1 MSRRPLRLPSPPGLS
16 HRVQGAIGAAFSTGP
31 GYEPQPLGCHIS
43 TESVR
48 GYYLDLRRKAAAE
61 MRPRL
66 NGRGELTAPGPTA
79 LAQAALGL
87 HERIVAGDATARTA
101 FLAAVARLRAAAV
114 EERDVL
120 LWRYATPV
128 PKYGLTPPWYS
139 CMAQGQAASAFVR
152 AYALTDDDDY
162 AEAALAALRPL
173 HDDALGL
180 LLETSW
186 GPVLQECASSPPSHV
201 LNGWIFA
208 LWGLWDARTGLG
220 SVPAE
225 LLFKRSA
232 IALGRAIASY
242 DHRGWSRYSLYP
254 PTAPDLAKPFYHR
267 IHVDQL
273 EATARLTGST
283 QLAAVAARWR
293 AADRP
298 ARRALVVLRKTPA
311 VIRA

>member
-1 MSRRPLRLPSPPGLS
+1 M
-16 HRVQGAIGAAFSTGP
+16 GAAFSAGP
-31 GYEPQPLGCHIS
+31 GYEPQPLGCHVS

-48 GYYLDLRRKAAAE
+48 GYPLDLRIKAAAA

-87 HERIVAGDATARTA
+87 HERIVAGDATGQPP

-114 EERDVL
+114 EEHDVL
-120 LWRYATPV
+120 LWRYETPV
-128 PKYGLTPPWYS
+128 PKYGLAPPWYS

-152 AYALTDDDDY
+152 AYALTGGDDY

-173 HDDALGL
+173 RDDALGL
-180 LLETSW
+180 RRETSW
-186 GPVLQECASSPPSHV
+186 GPVLQECASDPPSHV

-208 LWGLWDARTGLG
+208 LWGLWDAGTGLG
-220 SVPAE
+220 SAPDE
-225 LLFKRSA
+225 LLFKESVT
-232 IALGRAIASY
+232 ALERAIGSY
-242 DHRGWSRYSLYP
+242 DQRGWSRYSLYP

-267 IHVDQL
+267 IHIDQL
-273 EATARLTGST
+273 EATARLTGSPR
-283 QLAAVAARWR
+283 LAAVASRWR

-298 ARRALVVLRKTPA
+298 ARRALVVVSKAPA
-311 VIRA
+311 IIRA